1 MTEVLENQP
10 LDKRHLSNEI
20 KQFIQMKNKIHGNC
34 YLNLAE
40 SQLATVPE
48 LHQLRIQII
57 VQDLGLVLTLF
68 Q

>member
-1 MTEVLENQP
+1 MLENQP

-20 KQFIQMKNKIHGNC
+20 KQFIQMKNKMQSNC

-48 LHQLRIQII
+48 LDQLRIQII
-57 VQDLGLVLTLF
+57 VQDLGLVLALF
-68 Q
+68 H